1 VMRWPTQLGS
11 SGSAYVNPGNS
22 TPSGFSRVGWGD
34 VEGLLVK
41 VAGIESYKM
50 TRCLRFAKPHQVSP
64 ITAVEGNDLS
74 VMV

>member
-1 VMRWPTQLGS
+1 V
-11 SGSAYVNPGNS
+11 
-22 TPSGFSRVGWGD
+22 GFRGWGGEMYRHNARRYMNRRWKGD
-34 VEGLLVK
+34 IEGLLVK